1 MNDHNPFL
9 PLDTSVREPSDSF
22 MQCDPIISRKS
33 AKRPRNMLP
42 EESDSPECSELDEP
56 SRQVGEAGADVLCFL
71 SSHNFS
77 VKKKISLLVAAT
89 SYLRALSK
97 INT

>member
-1 MNDHNPFL
+1 MNEHNSFL
-9 PLDTSVREPSDSF
+9 PIDPSIRESSDCF
-22 MQCDPIISRKS
+22 MQPDPIISRKS
-33 AKRPRNMLP
+33 AKRPRNMLS

-56 SRQVGEAGADVLCFL
+56 TRQVGEAGADVLCFL
-71 SSHNFS
+71 SAYNFS